1 MFLVKYT
8 RIREG
13 DLGVRMKLLTSNLK
27 VAEIRKIEATV
38 IRKQSQYNMKSLK
51 FRTSFSIRTRIGKRS
66 RYINKRTLQEI
77 KEEIPP
83 VLIVDVDY
91 LFSILK
97 NKSRSKQSKIYN
109 ANLEILCSAFF
120 DYISKAVSCI
130 APSGVIYTST
140 NATEVHKKLNL
151 PIYYTNLSD
160 FVFSIR
166 LHNTIP
172 QRIVILSNNITTWI
186 LSSKEA
192 NLSFL
197 AFDTNSRP
205 LYYNNKT
212 GLDIV
217 SKFIGT
223 YKIINKLNL
232 DTLKYINLQYLFLL
246 LFYISVTHKT
256 KEEFYF
262 DGKYFKQLG
271 SKPFLKSKGFGFE
284 LVTEAH
290 KYLSYAFL
298 TKPEFLDYFL
308 LGDMAHY
315 NLQLQRLAKLMSMD
329 EILLIKLKTFYDS
342 DFKPKEIDT
351 TDVNYTDLGMPE
363 EYKKLVSLNFDCSD
377 YIEYK
382 HFSKLVRRY
391 VSLYPMYLTA
401 EVLEQLP
408 KNLRPAINITSKP
421 VDTNNDILDYVS
433 NLIDSIY

>member
-1 MFLVKYT
+1 
-8 RIREG
+8 
-13 DLGVRMKLLTSNLK
+13 
-27 VAEIRKIEATV
+27 
-38 IRKQSQYNMKSLK
+38 MKSLK

-66 RYINKRTLQEI
+66 RYINKRTLKEI
-77 KEEIPP
+77 KEDLPP

-91 LFSILK
+91 LFSILE
-97 NKSRSKQSKIYN
+97 NKSKLKHSKIYN
-109 ANLEILCSAFF
+109 ADIERLCSAFF
-120 DYISKAVSCI
+120 EYVSSAVSCI
-130 APSGVIYTST
+130 APSGIVYTSVD
-140 NATEVHKKLNL
+140 AIEAHKKLNL
-151 PIYYTNLSD
+151 PIYYTNLTD
-160 FVFSIR
+160 FVYSIR

-172 QRIVILSNNITTWI
+172 QRLVLLSNNLTTWI
-186 LSSKEA
+186 LSSREA

-232 DTLKYINLQYLFLL
+232 DTLKYVNLQYLFLL

-256 KEEFYF
+256 KNDFYF
-262 DGKYFKQLG
+262 DGKYFKQLKT
-271 SKPFLKSKGFGFE
+271 KPFLKSKGFGLE

-308 LGDMAHY
+308 LGDIAHY

-329 EILLIKLKTFYDS
+329 EILLIKLKSFYDS
-342 DFKPKEIDT
+342 EFKPKEIDT
-351 TDVNYTDLGMPE
+351 TDVTYTDLGMPE
-363 EYKKLVSLNFDCSD
+363 MYKKLVSLNFSCSD

-382 HFSKLVRRY
+382 QFSKLVRKY
-391 VSLYPMYLTA
+391 TALYPMYLAA
-401 EVLEQLP
+401 ETLEQLP

-421 VDTNNDILDYVS
+421 VDTNNDVLDYVS